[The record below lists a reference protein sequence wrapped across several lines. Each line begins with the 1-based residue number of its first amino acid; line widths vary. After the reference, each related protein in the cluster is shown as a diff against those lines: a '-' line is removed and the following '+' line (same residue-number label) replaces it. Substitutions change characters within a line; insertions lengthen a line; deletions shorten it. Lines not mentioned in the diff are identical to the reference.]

1 MGAHV
6 LDLLGQGASAEFA
19 RQTLRLVNAQVG
31 GPIFECGPGGQYL
44 NVARG
49 SQLYKLLRA
58 LSKGGILDAVR
69 PALVADSD
77 IRSAK

>member
-1 MGAHV
+1 M
-6 LDLLGQGASAEFA
+6 
-19 RQTLRLVNAQVG
+19 AQ
-31 GPIFECGPGGQYL
+31 
-44 NVARG
+44 G

-77 IRSAK
+77 IRSAKIATPDASAQMPGGGIAASHKLERRDPKLQPGLLT